1 MTSLPQ
7 FFKEDIPGEGNEV
20 ELDEDT
26 GKHIV
31 QVLRM
36 DVGERLQLTDGKGRI
51 ATTTI
56 IKTEKKNCSVVIN
69 GIVFHHPRQAALHL
83 GIAFTKNTSRNEW
96 LLEKAT
102 ELGVRSI
109 IPIVAARTVKEKIR
123 YDRWRNIL
131 VSALLQSQQY
141 YLPELHEAIALKDI
155 IQLYSKVPQK
165 LVAHC
170 IEGYERS
177 PISKMLNPGLETL
190 VLIGPEGDFTVEEV
204 TLCTEQQIVGI
215 SLGTQRLRT
224 ETAAMAV
231 SAYFNMVNL

>member
-7 FFKEDIPGEGNEV
+7 FFKEEIPQEGNEIK
-20 ELDEDT
+20 LDEDA
-26 GKHIV
+26 GRHIV

-36 DVGERLQLTDGKGRI
+36 GVGEKLQLTDGKGKA
-51 ATTTI
+51 ATVTI

-69 GIVFHHPRQAALHL
+69 DIVFHQPKKAALHL

-102 ELGVRSI
+102 ELGVGSI
-109 IPIVAARTVKEKIR
+109 IPIVAARTIKEKIR

-141 YLPELHEAIALKDI
+141 YLPKLHEATQLKDI
-155 IQLYSKVPQK
+155 IQLYNKVPQK

-170 IEGYERS
+170 IDGYEKLT
-177 PISKMLNPGLETL
+177 ISKMLNPG
-190 VLIGPEGDFTVEEV
+190 
-204 TLCTEQQIVGI
+204 
-215 SLGTQRLRT
+215 
-224 ETAAMAV
+224 
-231 SAYFNMVNL
+231 